1 LGTYLVRVVKRP
13 PPASRVCS
21 QLIRTW
27 RIKRVLVK
35 FLNIITAIVSNFSS
49 FKRILRQIFVGEDS
63 CNVKKRLTR
72 RFFLVHWN
80 RLSLTLKLL
89 YKCIMVHL
97 RIVFVLL
104 LTSSASLALDFKN
117 EFVCDPLLAH
127 FDPPG
132 AVSIQQTT
140 CGNYSIRYGA
150 NETILALQSDYFVSD
165 CEQNTTT
172 VSTHIKTLDNGY
184 TIYFNDPS
192 TSYFSYT
199 IMWTDEDTNCV
210 VDLTTDL
217 SQNASTLSTPFEM
230 VDQNGLTN
238 DPLEVS

>member
-1 LGTYLVRVVKRP
+1 MGTYLVRVVKR

-27 RIKRVLVK
+27 CIKRVLVK

-49 FKRILRQIFVGEDS
+49 SKRILCQIFVGEDS
-63 CNVKKRLTR
+63 GNVKKRLMR
-72 RFFLVHWN
+72 IFFSRAREPTLIE
-80 RLSLTLKLL
+80 LKLL
-89 YKCIMVHL
+89 FKSIMVHL

-117 EFVCDPLLAH
+117 EFACDPLLAH

-132 AVSIQQTT
+132 AVTIQQTT

-165 CEQNTTT
+165 CKQNTTT

-184 TIYFNDPS
+184 TVYFNDPS
-192 TSYFSYT
+192 ASYFSYT

-217 SQNASTLSTPFEM
+217 SQNSSALPTPFEM